1 MASGLEMLYNA
12 IGSGGQTLSG
22 HLRETELKRLQLEA
36 EAQAQVERDALLAE
50 YQKLE
55 DLDRQ
60 QAEYGQ
66 KAQELGIS
74 PPAAGS
80 IDDQIFRATGGFARS
95 PALRLSMAPQ
105 GGTQLP
111 TSTPRTEWAPSQA
124 ESMISA
130 DALRAS
136 KDLLSG
142 RKSIDTDRYR
152 KNMEALRGL
161 AIRASSRPSTSAM
174 AKTFDEQSKTSS
186 EFMTREG
193 SIADA
198 GRSLQGTLAGRF
210 IEGRQR
216 SADSRQQTEFEQK
229 NANWRAS
236 QQNALAERMAKEK
249 NALEA
254 KKESRMED
262 KELRLLIGTLNQYG
276 KTKDANQI
284 QMLKDVR
291 AVENNELSVDRFLDA
306 YPTASVQEE
315 GFGPFKKKVV
325 KGLDLKA
332 AHEALAR
339 GDAVIS
345 QAREELANRA
355 GSATAPA
362 MNPAIVPLRSSGL
375 GGKMLPD
382 TTRAPSGL
390 PYLNNPTKPR
400 VF

>member
-1 MASGLEMLYNA
+1 MLYNA

-236 QQNALAERMAKEK
+236 QQNASAERMNKDRLEEKEK
-249 NALEA
+249 DRERLEA
-254 KKESRMED
+254 
-262 KELRLLIGTLNQYG
+262 KELRLQQQALINAG
-276 KTKDANQI
+276 KFAEAQKAKLLADVKA
-284 QMLKDVR
+284 VR
-291 AVENNELSVDRFLDA
+291 AGDLTMADFLQAHPKTATDTGFFGGVDIRKLDLTEMQNQVDRAVFLLPQYQD
-306 YPTASVQEE
+306 E
-315 GFGPFKKKVV
+315 
-325 KGLDLKA
+325 
-332 AHEALAR
+332 LAR
-339 GDAVIS
+339 
-345 QAREELANRA
+345 RA
-355 GSATAPA
+355 EYATPSPA
-362 MNPAIVPLRSSGL
+362 NPAIVPLRSSGL

-382 TTRAPSGL
+382 TTMPSGNL
-390 PYLNNPTKPR
+390 PYLGVKER
-400 VF
+400 KAL